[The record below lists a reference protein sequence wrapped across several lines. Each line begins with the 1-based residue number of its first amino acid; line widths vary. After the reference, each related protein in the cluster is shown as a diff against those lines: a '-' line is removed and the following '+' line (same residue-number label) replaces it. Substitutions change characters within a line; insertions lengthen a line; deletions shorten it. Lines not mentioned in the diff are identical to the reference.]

1 MKARPK
7 TNPIWQPAASGEKAS
22 LAMPI
27 SQLYQQNRFKTSPS
41 AEPPHLFNHSSN
53 IVPPLLTDIYKNTL

>member
-7 TNPIWQPAASGEKAS
+7 TNPIWQHTASGEKAS

-27 SQLYQQNRFKTSPS
+27 SHFYQLNRLKTSLS
-41 AEPPHLFNHSSN
+41 A
-53 IVPPLLTDIYKNTL
+53 

>member
-7 TNPIWQPAASGEKAS
+7 TNPIWQHAASGEKAS

-27 SQLYQQNRFKTSPS
+27 SQFYQPNRFKTSPS
-41 AEPPHLFNHSSN
+41 A
-53 IVPPLLTDIYKNTL
+53 